1 MTMSRNRAGNRAE
14 DRPAGLD
21 GIDLLAET
29 WERGVPYEQ
38 FARLRREAPVHWH
51 PEPAGRGFWAI
62 TRHADVRAVSRDAA
76 TFSSELGGTLLSDQD
91 EETLAQLRLSILNMD
106 PPRHNR
112 YRRIV
117 SRAFTPGVVA
127 RMVDDIERRAAAVV
141 DEVCERGSCEFV
153 GDVAARVPIQTIGA
167 LLGLGP
173 DVWPRLYELSN
184 DLVSGTDAAPAAA
197 MEIYVLCDEVASR
210 RRAHPADDLTSA
222 LVAAEVDGER
232 LDDFEVGMFFL
243 TLVVTGNESTRN
255 LINHAVLALAE
266 HPAEAERLRRDPS
279 LWTTGVEELLRW
291 GTSVVG
297 FRRTATRDTELR
309 GVPIAEGDKVVL
321 YYTSANRDEDVF
333 AEPERFDVARSPNDH
348 LSFGGGGVHQCL
360 GASLARAQIGATV
373 RQVAER
379 LPDLAPS
386 GPVTR
391 LRSEVMNGITA
402 MPVTFT
408 PTRRLGVG

>member
-1 MTMSRNRAGNRAE
+1 
-14 DRPAGLD
+14 
-21 GIDLLAET
+21 
-29 WERGVPYEQ
+29 VPYDQ
-38 FARLRREAPVHWH
+38 FARLRREAPVYWH
-51 PEPAGRGFWAI
+51 PEPEGRGFWAI

-127 RMVDDIERRAAAVV
+127 RLVDDIERRAVAVV

-153 GDVAARVPIQTIGA
+153 GDVAARVPIQTICSM
-167 LLGLGP
+167 LGLAP
-173 DVWPRLYELSN
+173 EQWPRLYELSN
-184 DLVSGTDAAPAAA
+184 ALVSGTDAAAAAA
-197 MEIYVLCDEVASR
+197 MEIYVLCDEAASH
-210 RRAHPADDLTSA
+210 RRAHPADDLTTA
-222 LVAAEVDGER
+222 LVTAEVDGER
-232 LDDFEVGMFFL
+232 LDDFEVTMFFL

-255 LINHAVLALAE
+255 LVNHSALALVD

-297 FRRTATRDTELR
+297 FRRTATRDTEIR

-321 YYTSANRDEDVF
+321 YYTSANRDDDVF
-333 AEPERFDVARSPNDH
+333 ADPDVLDVTRSPNDH
-348 LSFGGGGVHQCL
+348 LTFGGGGVHHCL
-360 GASLARAQIGATV
+360 GASLARAQIRATM
-373 RQVAER
+373 RQVVER
-379 LPDLAPS
+379 LPDLAPA

-391 LRSEVMNGITA
+391 LRSDYMNGITA
-402 MPVTFT
+402 LPVTFT
-408 PTRRLGVG
+408 PTPRVGGAG